1 MDLKQQKS
9 ALEAAIR
16 AIALKAKQEQG
27 GTFTP
32 EQTTEVNAKL
42 AELET
47 VKQRIKEAEESA
59 DLMGKIAAI
68 HPDADGDPEGDG
80 EKAATTPGE
89 WFVKKVGAQLL
100 ASKGISG
107 ASVSAPEFIPGA
119 KAATD
124 TQTSPNAGLGPYV
137 TQYDR
142 TIVRAFRRRLVVAD
156 LLSSGTLTSANA
168 VTYMVEGALQ
178 GDFATVAEG
187 GAKPQMHFADPTMVT
202 DSLKKIAGF
211 IKFTD
216 EMLED
221 FGFLV
226 SEINNRGLYQ
236 LGLKEEQQL
245 LNGDG
250 QGANLHGILNRSGIG
265 TEAAASKADNP
276 DALFRAM
283 TKVATATGMDADGL
297 MINPADYQNLR
308 LSKDANGQ
316 YFGGGFF
323 AGQYGN
329 GGVMEQPPV
338 WGLPTV
344 ITPAVPVGSAV
355 VGAFSQAAT
364 VYRKGGIRVE
374 STNSHA
380 EDFTSNLVTT
390 RIEERVALA
399 VRYPAAIVKVTLS
412 AA

>member
-47 VKQRIKEAEESA
+47 VKKRIKEAEESA
-59 DLMGKIAAI
+59 ALMGKITAI

-100 ASKGISG
+100 ASKGISS

-119 KAATD
+119 KADTD

-168 VTYMVEGALQ
+168 VSASRFY
-178 GDFATVAEG
+178 
-187 GAKPQMHFADPTMVT
+187 
-202 DSLKKIAGF
+202 
-211 IKFTD
+211 
-216 EMLED
+216 
-221 FGFLV
+221 
-226 SEINNRGLYQ
+226 
-236 LGLKEEQQL
+236 
-245 LNGDG
+245 
-250 QGANLHGILNRSGIG
+250 SG
-265 TEAAASKADNP
+265 TWQT
-276 DALFRAM
+276 L
-283 TKVATATGMDADGL
+283 
-297 MINPADYQNLR
+297 
-308 LSKDANGQ
+308 
-316 YFGGGFF
+316 
-323 AGQYGN
+323 
-329 GGVMEQPPV
+329 
-338 WGLPTV
+338 
-344 ITPAVPVGSAV
+344 TPALTLSLRHKTKNPSGMFLISVSAV
-355 VGAFSQAAT
+355 GFAS
-364 VYRKGGIRVE
+364 VE
-374 STNSHA
+374 EKKFN
-380 EDFTSNLVTT
+380 F
-390 RIEERVALA
+390 
-399 VRYPAAIVKVTLS
+399 
-412 AA
+412 

>member
-1 MDLKQQKS
+1 MDLKQQKF
-9 ALEAAIR
+9 ALEGAIR

-47 VKQRIKEAEESA
+47 VKKRIKEAEESA
-59 DLMGKIAAI
+59 ALMGKITAI

-80 EKAATTPGE
+80 EKATTPGE

-107 ASVSAPEFIPGA
+107 ASVSAPEFIPGV

-124 TQTSPNAGLGPYV
+124 TQSSPNAGLGPYV

-168 VTYMVEGALQ
+168 VTYMVEGALIE
-178 GDFATVAEG
+178 GDFTTVAEG

-202 DSLKKIAGF
+202 DGLKKIAGF
-211 IKFTD
+211 IKFAD

-250 QGANLHGILNRSGIG
+250 NGANLLGILNRSGVQ
-265 TEAAASKADNP
+265 TEAAASKADNA
-276 DALFRAM
+276 DSIFRAM
-283 TKVATATGMDADGL
+283 TKVATVTGMDADGL
-297 MINPADYQNLR
+297 MINPLDYQNLR
-308 LSKDANGQ
+308 LSKDDNGQ

-338 WGLPTV
+338 
-344 ITPAVPVGSAV
+344 
-355 VGAFSQAAT
+355 
-364 VYRKGGIRVE
+364 
-374 STNSHA
+374 
-380 EDFTSNLVTT
+380 
-390 RIEERVALA
+390 
-399 VRYPAAIVKVTLS
+399 
-412 AA
+412 

>member
-1 MDLKQQKS
+1 M
-9 ALEAAIR
+9 
-16 AIALKAKQEQG
+16 
-27 GTFTP
+27 
-32 EQTTEVNAKL
+32 
-42 AELET
+42 
-47 VKQRIKEAEESA
+47 
-59 DLMGKIAAI
+59 
-68 HPDADGDPEGDG
+68 DGDF
-80 EKAATTPGE
+80 T
-89 WFVKKVGAQLL
+89 
-100 ASKGISG
+100 
-107 ASVSAPEFIPGA
+107 
-119 KAATD
+119 
-124 TQTSPNAGLGPYV
+124 
-137 TQYDR
+137 
-142 TIVRAFRRRLVVAD
+142 
-156 LLSSGTLTSANA
+156 
-168 VTYMVEGALQ
+168 
-178 GDFATVAEG
+178 TVAEG
-187 GAKPQMHFADPTMVT
+187 GAKPQMHFADPEMVT
-202 DSLKKIAGF
+202 DGLKKIAGF
-211 IKFTD
+211 IKFAD

-250 QGANLHGILNRSGIG
+250 SGTNVLGILNRSGIQ
-265 TEAAASKADNP
+265 TEAAADATDNADSI
-276 DALFRAM
+276 FRAM

-297 MINPADYQNLR
+297 MINPLDYQNLR

-344 ITPAVPVGSAV
+344 ITPAVSVGTAV

-412 AA
+412 SAA